1 MPTPIAFTV
10 TDAGR
15 IAALDAYT
23 NGLSITLETL
33 RATTGKV
40 TPDGSETALTGT
52 ARGSW
57 TLGGG
62 EVDAI
67 SSTLRFFA
75 LVQSA
80 TTITDIFSLGLFTD
94 DDVLFAIAS
103 TTGSD
108 PLIVCHANIDFLPS
122 FGITMPDVAATA
134 ITIETDPNAPLAQ
147 VLMTQHQAAEDAHP
161 QYLKA
166 NVQGTEAVL
175 GMFKVATT
183 AQVNAGLSDSL
194 VVTPAKLKQR
204 LDLLA
209 YLNTLGLIDLL
220 GSYFSGTGTG
230 PWAFKIPG
238 VLEIKF
244 GKKQLLA
251 TQDTPVT
258 FADSF
263 DVETFVVLITAQA
276 EASGLEGNDLSVL
289 DTYNEH
295 GFTITH
301 NAGPSTNRDQ
311 VFWIAIG
318 R

>member
-33 RATTGKV
+33 RASTGKV
-40 TPDGSETALTGT
+40 TPYTGMTALTGT

-103 TTGSD
+103 TTGAD

-147 VLMTQHQAAEDAHP
+147 VLMTQHEAAAEAHP
-161 QYLKA
+161 QYLKS
-166 NVQGTEAVL
+166 NIQGTEAVL

-183 AQVNAGLSDSL
+183 TQTNSGLADDV
-194 VVTPAKLKQR
+194 VVTPLKLKQR
-204 LDLLA
+204 LEALSFMNGPALLA
-209 YLNTLGLIDLL
+209 LMAGWKT
-220 GSYFSGTGTG
+220 GSAASG
-230 PWAFKIPG
+230 AFQVPG
-238 VLEIKF
+238 VLGLRWGKFTIVGGTSTAVNYNDPFDTATYSVVVVRVCDNPGYEGNLIPVRNNVSASGFEITHA
-244 GKKQLLA
+244 GS
-251 TQDTPVT
+251 
-258 FADSF
+258 ADSWF
-263 DVETFVVLITAQA
+263 DEMF
-276 EASGLEGNDLSVL
+276 
-289 DTYNEH
+289 Y
-295 GFTITH
+295 
-301 NAGPSTNRDQ
+301 
-311 VFWIAIG
+311 IAVG
-318 R
+318 E

>member
-33 RATTGKV
+33 RASTGKV
-40 TPDGSETALTGT
+40 TPTGGETALTGT

-183 AQVNAGLSDSL
+183 AQTNSGLADNL
-194 VVTPAKLKQR
+194 AITPLKLKQR
-204 LDLLA
+204 LEALA
-209 YLNTLGLIDLL
+209 YLNTTGLISLL
-220 GSYFSGTGTG
+220 GGYMSGTG

-258 FADSF
+258 FTNSF
-263 DVETFVVLITAQA
+263 DVETFVVLITIQA